1 MEQQNENYSEIQSS
15 ELHQN
20 YRKEINI
27 KTLSLKYILLTIITI
42 LIIGIGDFIFSTL
55 EIKEI
60 EKIIQVYDNH
70 EIEQIANLNHRMLG
84 FEFYP
89 EKIFLLILFFIIP
102 ASLYFY
108 LKLKKRKSFYT
119 IIPMSLMIA
128 FPLLAFKIFGFEI
141 EDWIAEKPFSYIFS
155 FFVIGFFGGMAY
167 YIQKKFF
174 NQIKNSLQ
182 ETLPSK
188 IIFNFKIL
196 AWTDLISGIV
206 LAILMAILICII
218 LDGDGFA
225 AIYALILTIFV
236 APLLILNLI
245 FSIFSFS
252 YLNEINLKGLK
263 MSLIPKFIFLI
274 ITSIYSIILACNGDD
289 ASVLILIVI
298 NLFFAILIGY
308 AFSIKKQTK
317 KYL

>member
-1 MEQQNENYSEIQSS
+1 MEQQNENYSEIQPS
-15 ELHQN
+15 EFHQN
-20 YRKEINI
+20 YHKEINI
-27 KTLSLKYILLTIITI
+27 KTLSLKYILLAIITI
-42 LIIGIGDFIFSTL
+42 FIIGIGDFIFSIL
-55 EIKEI
+55 EIREI
-60 EKIIQVYDNH
+60 EKIIQLHDNY
-70 EIEQIANLNHRMLG
+70 EIEQIVNLNHQMLG
-84 FEFYP
+84 FYP
-89 EKIFLLILFFIIP
+89 KKIILLILFFIIP

-128 FPLLAFKIFGFEI
+128 FPVLALKIFGFEI

-174 NQIKNSLQ
+174 NPIENSLQ

-196 AWTDLISGIV
+196 AWIDLISGIV

-218 LDGDGFA
+218 ADADGFA
-225 AIYALILTIFV
+225 ALYAIVLTIFI
-236 APLLILNLI
+236 APLLILNLV
-245 FSIFSFS
+245 FGIFSFS
-252 YLNEINLKGLK
+252 YLNKINLKGLK

-274 ITSIYSIILACNGDD
+274 TTFIYSIILACNGDD

-308 AFSIKKQTK
+308 AFSIRKQTK